1 MPGTP
6 DSGARVASVCASF
19 HTYVANT
26 QRSTLTR
33 QSSLVSTLRPSKENS
48 FQNLVPIGNSH
59 LDTLLPSMAAPC
71 GNRIHRFFAA
81 PSVHNGYCGEK
92 GRLRG
97 SIRVV
102 PSPAYRPVCER
113 RAGATGAV
121 ASVSKPAVALTIVA
135 SRSVAIVVMMV
146 FIFHLGRTKV
156 RPYFPSGGSI
166 GCGTRFLIGFSV
178 CR

>member
-19 HTYVANT
+19 QTYDANT
-26 QRSTLTR
+26 QRSALTR
-33 QSSLVSTLRPSKENS
+33 QSNLVSTLRPSKENS

-92 GRLRG
+92 GRLIG

-102 PSPAYRPVCER
+102 PPPAYSPVSES
-113 RAGATGAV
+113 RAGATGA
-121 ASVSKPAVALTIVA
+121 ATPLSIPAVALTIVA
-135 SRSVAIVVMMV
+135 SRSVAIVVMMA
-146 FIFHLGRTKV
+146 LMTE
-156 RPYFPSGGSI
+156 
-166 GCGTRFLIGFSV
+166 FLV
-178 CR
+178 A